1 MSNDIEAVL
10 KMEIGRIEGQLDQ
23 IAKGQAKVARG
34 FDDAGKKAEG
44 MGARVG
50 AAATAIK
57 TGLVAVI
64 GVAQQVASAIQNID
78 NQLAKISRTAGS
90 QNLKLT
96 NTLVGLGVRDTGK
109 VARVI
114 RGAQGIANQD
124 EIDTFLG
131 GIGDNLT
138 DKAAAGVGAQF
149 ARGGSAIFGGG
160 QTLAGLAGVLG
171 DTPGAD
177 LGDLSVIYRRAAG
190 GEFGNAQGKQL
201 NQLMGLGIG
210 RDQALALISTFQRR
224 GQGEGVNAIIAEL
237 AGGGDLNKILAGGAK
252 AAGARAAVAGVG
264 DQVGILPDLAAEF
277 GSVGS
282 RDVVGERLAAL
293 ESNPAAARELQRLRR
308 ARQAEISVNMAAD
321 EGLGAAESDRSQALD
336 EYDQELL
343 QMGGP
348 VGNANYIRQRAVR
361 AVSDRA
367 AAAGTVEG
375 STSDP
380 VSWLVRQLTPAG
392 AITDLTQNIGREVGK
407 AVQTKSAGN

>member
-1 MSNDIEAVL
+1 
-10 KMEIGRIEGQLDQ
+10 
-23 IAKGQAKVARG
+23 
-34 FDDAGKKAEG
+34 
-44 MGARVG
+44 
-50 AAATAIK
+50 
-57 TGLVAVI
+57 
-64 GVAQQVASAIQNID
+64 
-78 NQLAKISRTAGS
+78 
-90 QNLKLT
+90 
-96 NTLVGLGVRDTGK
+96 
-109 VARVI
+109 
-114 RGAQGIANQD
+114 
-124 EIDTFLG
+124 
-131 GIGDNLT
+131 
-138 DKAAAGVGAQF
+138 
-149 ARGGSAIFGGG
+149 
-160 QTLAGLAGVLG
+160 VLG